1 MYISYDDYIEWY
13 EPMERTLFKRL
24 EMESRQLIDRHT
36 TGMDNL
42 RKLQRF
48 FPTDEY
54 DAAAVKFCAAKI
66 INALYQ
72 ILQAENTAEA
82 SRGYEST
89 EHGLRGKIISSI
101 SAGNESISYAT
112 GGSASATAIEEATK
126 DMTTRR
132 KMLSQ
137 IVMDGLRGVRD
148 ANGVNLLYMG
158 EYPRRYLC

>member
-1 MYISYDDYIEWY
+1 MYITIEEYSELYDPIE
-13 EPMERTLFKRL
+13 ERTFNRL
-24 EMESRQLIDRHT
+24 EFDACRVMDIHT
-36 TGMDNL
+36 TGSDGVK
-42 RKLQRF
+42 KLKWF
-48 FPTDEY
+48 FPTNAD
-54 DAAAVKFCAAKI
+54 DAEAVKRCAAKV
-66 INALYQ
+66 INLMHQ
-72 ILQAENTAEA
+72 IQSAEESAMQAA
-82 SRGYEST
+82 GYEST
-89 EHGLRGKIISSI
+89 ESGMRGKIISSI